1 MSTSL
6 EIFIALE
13 IWGTLFVLLLALCI
27 YLVGNR
33 RIEEE
38 RWMLRLLLATS
49 VLLSS
54 DAVTWM
60 MDGVEGR
67 GVYDILIIANFLV
80 YVMGYEI
87 LRLFTRYV
95 VSLTGPGPSTKAVY
109 SLAYT
114 GILLTF
120 INQFTHFMYYID
132 ATNEYHRTPWFVLSQ
147 GLGIAGTLFLGIHI
161 FTYRKKLGRLRTLAL
176 FSYILLPF
184 LALIIQSF
192 YYGIPLLNSAISAAL
207 FLNLTVMLM
216 HQRRRISEQAEERR
230 MILPASV

>member
-27 YLVGNR
+27 YIVGNR

-87 LRLFTRYV
+87 LRLFTKYV
-95 VSLTGPGPSTKAVY
+95 VCLTGPGPSTNAVY
-109 SLAYT
+109 LLVYT

-120 INQFTHFMYYID
+120 INQFTQCI
-132 ATNEYHRTPWFVLSQ
+132 T
-147 GLGIAGTLFLGIHI
+147 
-161 FTYRKKLGRLRTLAL
+161 
-176 FSYILLPF
+176 
-184 LALIIQSF
+184 
-192 YYGIPLLNSAISAAL
+192 
-207 FLNLTVMLM
+207 
-216 HQRRRISEQAEERR
+216 
-230 MILPASV
+230 